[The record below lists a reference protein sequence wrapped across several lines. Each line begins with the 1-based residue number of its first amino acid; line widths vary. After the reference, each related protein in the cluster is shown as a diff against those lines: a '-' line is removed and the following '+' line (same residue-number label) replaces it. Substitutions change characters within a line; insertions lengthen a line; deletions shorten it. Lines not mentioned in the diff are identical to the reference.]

1 MGGVMFNPS
10 EAWARAYPGA
20 AVGVL
25 ALSGVAN
32 PRSSPALDEIK
43 AGVEAELR
51 AKWIDRATIKADP
64 VIVAYQAYYKK
75 FKKTYHVMSQVESV
89 ALKGRSIPKV
99 AALVEAMFAAE
110 LKNRLL
116 TAGHDL
122 GLVQLPLSVEVATGD
137 ETYVKLNG
145 QDQILKAGD
154 MYIAD
159 QAGVTSSI
167 IYGPDRRTAI
177 GPSTTRAV
185 FTIYAPAGI
194 EPPVVEAH
202 LGDIEAYARLISPG
216 VTSDLKQVFVA
227 A

>member
-1 MGGVMFNPS
+1 MFNPS
-10 EAWARAYPGA
+10 ESWARAFPGA

-25 ALSGVAN
+25 ALEGVAN
-32 PRSSPALDEIK
+32 PESSPALDEVK

-51 AKWIDRATIKADP
+51 ARWPDRATIKADP
-64 VIVAYQAYYKK
+64 VVAAFQAYYKK
-75 FKKTYHVMSQVESV
+75 FKKTYHVMSQVESI

-122 GLVQLPLSVEVATGD
+122 SLVQLPLSVKVAIGD

-167 IYGPDRRTAI
+167 IYGPDKRTAI
-177 GPSTTRAV
+177 GPLTTRAV
-185 FTIYAPAGI
+185 FTVYAPAGI
-194 EPPVVEAH
+194 EPATVEAH
-202 LGDIEAYARLISPG
+202 LSDIEAYARLISPG
-216 VTSDLKQVFVA
+216 VTTDLKQVFVA
-227 A
+227 ARP